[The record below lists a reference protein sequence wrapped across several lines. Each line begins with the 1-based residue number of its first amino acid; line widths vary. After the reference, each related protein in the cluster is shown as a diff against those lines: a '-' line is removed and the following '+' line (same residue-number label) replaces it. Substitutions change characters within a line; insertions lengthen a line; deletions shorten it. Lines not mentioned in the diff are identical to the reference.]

1 MKKIGIKTLLLA
13 VILFIPCIVS
23 AKIETEPHP
32 ISGANFNQ
40 ISVEDNE
47 KNVLSIEKQNLIKM
61 NSNDIIWQINLNLNN
76 DFYPRSMAVDSNDNI
91 YVIGNYQFEDANV
104 PYSKFIKTEIVK
116 VSKNGEILW
125 HKPILENHN
134 ETEATRIRIY
144 NDEIYTVTKGFKD
157 ITYNRTNIKRR
168 N

>member
-1 MKKIGIKTLLLA
+1 MKKIGIKILLLA

-23 AKIETEPHP
+23 ARTETEPHP

-61 NSNDIIWQINLNLNN
+61 NNNDIIWQINLNLNN
-76 DFYPRSMAVDSNDNI
+76 DFNPRSMAVDSNDNI

-104 PYSKFIKTEIVK
+104 PYSKFIKDRN
-116 VSKNGEILW
+116 SKS
-125 HKPILENHN
+125 
-134 ETEATRIRIY
+134 
-144 NDEIYTVTKGFKD
+144 
-157 ITYNRTNIKRR
+157 
-168 N
+168 